1 MFYDLCIAISVC
13 CAVALWWRGVQM
25 AVVGKVLLYIF
36 VDYVSPFLFFGVGLV
51 VFCVCGLFLG
61 VFIQM
66 FTAVS
71 FR

>member
-1 MFYDLCIAISVC
+1 
-13 CAVALWWRGVQM
+13 M

-71 FR
+71 FRFNTRPLRRLLFNQAPRL